1 MDGIEKKKFRFSKL
15 ADVKSVYI
23 KRCIGLGLW
32 GWSLGWVSGWS
43 LGLVFGVG
51 LWDGCRAGRWGRG
64 IVNVLT
70 DITLMPI

>member
-32 GWSLGWVSGWS
+32 GWSLGWVSGWT
-43 LGLVFGVG
+43 LGPGHCERTDGYYAYANIARNALVGQIRFRV
-51 LWDGCRAGRWGRG
+51 
-64 IVNVLT
+64 
-70 DITLMPI
+70 